1 MEINAAQVKELRETT
16 GAGIMD
22 CKQALQEAGG
32 DTDKA
37 LRILREKGLAGAQ
50 KKAGRTAA
58 DGVIDSY
65 IHLNNRIG
73 VLLEVN
79 CETDF
84 VARNEDFRAMVHDIA
99 MHIAASKPLYVSSEE
114 MPEEVLEEEK
124 EINRSRALKEG
135 KPENVVDKIVEG
147 RMKKY
152 YEEVC
157 LLDQPF
163 VKDPD
168 ITIGEL
174 VQRTI
179 AAVGENVVVRRF
191 ARFQVGEISGGIG
204 PAALSAARLVAVT
217 GGVEGD
223 GGTGIE
229 S

>member
-22 CKQALQEAGG
+22 CKQALQESGG
-32 DTDKA
+32 DSEKA
-37 LRILREKGLAGAQ
+37 VRILREKGLAGAQ
-50 KKAGRTAA
+50 KKAGRIAA
-58 DGVIDSY
+58 DGIIDAY

-99 MHIAASKPLYVSSEE
+99 MHIAASKPLYVSADEV
-114 MPEEVLEEEK
+114 PEEVLAEER

-174 VQRTI
+174 VKRTI
-179 AAVGENVVVRRF
+179 AAVGENVVVKRF
-191 ARFQVGEISGGIG
+191 ARFQVGES
-204 PAALSAARLVAVT
+204 T
-217 GGVEGD
+217 GE
-223 GGTGIE
+223 
-229 S
+229 

>member
-1 MEINAAQVKELRETT
+1 MEINAAQVKELRDST

-22 CKQALQEAGG
+22 CKMALQEAQG
-32 DTDKA
+32 DVDKA

-50 KKAGRTAA
+50 KKAGRSAS
-58 DGVIDSY
+58 DGIIDSY

-84 VARNEDFRAMVHDIA
+84 VARNENFRAMVHDIA
-99 MHIAASKPLYVSSEE
+99 MHIAASSPLYVSPQDIPDDVIEQE
-114 MPEEVLEEEK
+114 R

-135 KPENVVDKIVEG
+135 KPEKVVDKIVEG
-147 RMKKY
+147 RLKKY

-157 LLDQPF
+157 LLEQPF
-163 VKDPD
+163 VKDPE
-168 ITIGEL
+168 ITVAEL

-191 ARFQVGEISGGIG
+191 ARFQVGEN
-204 PAALSAARLVAVT
+204 
-217 GGVEGD
+217 
-223 GGTGIE
+223 IE
-229 S
+229 E

>member
-22 CKQALQEAGG
+22 CKQALQEAEG
-32 DTDKA
+32 DMDKSM
-37 LRILREKGLAGAQ
+37 RILREKGLAGAQ
-50 KKAGRTAA
+50 RKAGRTAA
-58 DGVIDSY
+58 DGIIDSY

-114 MPEEVLEEEK
+114 VPEKVLAEEK

-168 ITIGEL
+168 ITIDEL
-174 VQRTI
+174 VKRTI

-191 ARFQVGEISGGIG
+191 ARFQVGEC
-204 PAALSAARLVAVT
+204 T
-217 GGVEGD
+217 GE
-223 GGTGIE
+223 
-229 S
+229 

>member
-32 DTDKA
+32 ETDKA
-37 LRILREKGLAGAQ
+37 MRILREKGLAGAQ

-99 MHIAASKPLYVSSEE
+99 MHIAASKPLFVSSEE
-114 MPEEVLEEEK
+114 VPQEVLAEEK

-174 VQRTI
+174 VKRTI

-191 ARFQVGEISGGIG
+191 ARFQVGE
-204 PAALSAARLVAVT
+204 SA
-217 GGVEGD
+217 GE
-223 GGTGIE
+223 
-229 S
+229 

>member
-32 DTDKA
+32 ETDKA
-37 LRILREKGLAGAQ
+37 MRILREKGLAGAQ

-99 MHIAASKPLYVSSEE
+99 MHIAASKPLFVSSEE
-114 MPEEVLEEEK
+114 VPQEVLAEEK

-174 VQRTI
+174 VKRTI

-191 ARFQVGEISGGIG
+191 VRFQVGE
-204 PAALSAARLVAVT
+204 SA
-217 GGVEGD
+217 GE
-223 GGTGIE
+223 
-229 S
+229 

>member
-1 MEINAAQVKELRETT
+1 MEINATQVKELRETT

-22 CKQALQEAGG
+22 CKQALKEAAG
-32 DTDKA
+32 DVDKA
-37 LRILREKGLAGAQ
+37 MRILREKGLAGAQ

-58 DGVIDSY
+58 DGIVDSY

-99 MHIAASKPLYVSSEE
+99 MHIAASKPLYVSSDEVPEGVLAEE
-114 MPEEVLEEEK
+114 R

-147 RMKKY
+147 RMKKFF
-152 YEEVC
+152 EEIC

-168 ITIGEL
+168 TTVGEL
-174 VQRTI
+174 VKRTI

-191 ARFQVGEISGGIG
+191 ARFQVGEDT
-204 PAALSAARLVAVT
+204 A
-217 GGVEGD
+217 E
-223 GGTGIE
+223 
-229 S
+229 

>member
-22 CKQALQEAGG
+22 CKQALQESDG
-32 DTDKA
+32 DMDKA
-37 LRILREKGLAGAQ
+37 MRVLREKGLAGAQ
-50 KKAGRTAA
+50 KKAGRIAA
-58 DGVIDSY
+58 DGIIDSY

-84 VARNEDFRAMVHDIA
+84 VARNEDFRSMVHDIA
-99 MHIAASKPLYVSSEE
+99 MHIAASKPLYVSAEE
-114 MPEEVLEEEK
+114 VPEEVLAEER

-147 RMKKY
+147 RMKKF

-174 VQRTI
+174 VKRTI
-179 AAVGENVVVRRF
+179 AAVGENIVVRRF
-191 ARFQVGEISGGIG
+191 ARFQVGE
-204 PAALSAARLVAVT
+204 SA
-217 GGVEGD
+217 GE
-223 GGTGIE
+223 
-229 S
+229 